1 MAHSPTQALDVGSV
15 IADTYTIEGLLGRG
29 GMGAVFVASHVRLPG
44 KKVAIKVLHPDVA
57 DAESLAR
64 FRREAEIASRLG
76 HPNIVEVHDWNQ
88 LPDGTPY
95 LVLELLVGESLA
107 DRLRRGPMTLAEVTP
122 IMRQVGAALAAA
134 HREGIVHRDLKPA
147 NIFLI
152 PQDEGPPR
160 AKVLDFGISKIQ
172 GSMTV
177 KTQDTQMLG
186 TPQYMAPE
194 QATGRHDQVDGRTD
208 VFALGAVVFEMLT
221 GQAAFGGATIPEVV
235 FKVVFDPAPSVASLA
250 PGVPAAAAAAV
261 DRALAKKPEERWPDV
276 AAFVEAL
283 TGAPLATGRGP
294 IPTNV
299 RPAVGP
305 ATPTKQSTQDAFAQT
320 VGSGDHG
327 SALASQARDALK
339 AGPVPSAN
347 TVASAPALTTAPKKR
362 TGVIVGAVLVLA
374 GAAVAAVVV
383 LGGGK
388 GATPTPTP
396 APGAA
401 LDAGPAPS
409 APPDAAAV
417 APDAL
422 AVVPAALDA
431 GAPEDAGA
439 ALADA
444 APPSDAHLA
453 HATDARPAAPRVD
466 AGAASPP
473 DDGDDGDDDPGLK
486 AAVAEARAALRAED
500 PDQAL
505 QVTRAALNKFPSAQV
520 LFEIRAEAYCQNQ
533 DLGAAKA
540 ALRSVTR
547 PRLKA
552 QAKRA
557 CKAAGVEL

>member
-1 MAHSPTQALDVGSV
+1 MAHSPTHALDVGSV
-15 IADTYTIEGLLGRG
+15 IAETYTVEGLLGRG
-29 GMGAVFVASHVRLPG
+29 GMGAVFVASHARLPG

-107 DRLRRGPMTLAEVTP
+107 DRLRRGPMTLDEVAP
-122 IMRQVGAALAAA
+122 IIRQVGAALAAA

-160 AKVLDFGISKIQ
+160 AKVLDFGISKIH
-172 GSMTV
+172 GSNTV

-235 FKVVFDPAPSVASLA
+235 FKVVFDPAPTVASLA
-250 PGVPAAAAAAV
+250 PAVPAAAAAAV

-283 TGAPLATGRGP
+283 TGSPLATGRAP

-299 RPAVGP
+299 RPAVTP

-327 SALASQARDALK
+327 SALASQAREALK
-339 AGPVPSAN
+339 AGPVASAQ
-347 TVASAPALTTAPKKR
+347 TVASAPALAAPPKKR
-362 TGVIVGAVLVLA
+362 TGVIVAAVVVLA

-383 LGGGK
+383 LGGGGGGK
-388 GATPTPTP
+388 PTTP
-396 APGAA
+396 APATA
-401 LDAGPAPS
+401 VDAGAVAS
-409 APPDAAAV
+409 APIDAAPTTPTSDA
-417 APDAL
+417 AL
-422 AVVPAALDA
+422 AVPPTELD
-431 GAPEDAGA
+431 DAGA
-439 ALADA
+439 APADA
-444 APPSDAHLA
+444 APPTDARA
-453 HATDARPAAPRVD
+453 ARPTDARPPAPRLD
-466 AGAASPP
+466 AGGGAPADDDADPP
-473 DDGDDGDDDPGLK
+473 DVRA
-486 AAVAEARAALRAED
+486 AAVEARAALRAGD
-500 PDQAL
+500 PDTAL

-520 LFEIRAEAYCQNQ
+520 LFAIRAEAYCQNQ

-540 ALRSVTR
+540 ALRSVSK

-552 QAKRA
+552 QVKRA
-557 CKAAGVEL
+557 CLAAGIEL

>member
-15 IADTYTIEGLLGRG
+15 IAETYTVEGLLGRG

-107 DRLRRGPMTLAEVTP
+107 DRLRRGPMALDEVAP
-122 IMRQVGAALAAA
+122 IIRQVGAALAAA

-160 AKVLDFGISKIQ
+160 AKVLDFGISKIH
-172 GSMTV
+172 GSNTV

-250 PGVPAAAAAAV
+250 PGVPAAAVAAV

-283 TGAPLATGRGP
+283 TGSPLATGRAP

-327 SALASQARDALK
+327 SALASQAREALK
-339 AGPVPSAN
+339 AGPVASAQ
-347 TVASAPALTTAPKKR
+347 TVASAPAIAAPPKKR
-362 TGVIVGAVLVLA
+362 TGAIVGAVLVLA

-383 LGGGK
+383 LGGGGGK
-388 GATPTPTP
+388 PTTPSPAT
-396 APGAA
+396 A
-401 LDAGPAPS
+401 S
-409 APPDAAAV
+409 DAAAV
-417 APDAL
+417 ASAPSDA
-422 AVVPAALDA
+422 APTAPALD
-431 GAPEDAGA
+431 GAVAVPPPDVVDAGA
-439 ALADA
+439 APTDA
-444 APPSDAHLA
+444 APPTDAA
-453 HATDARPAAPRVD
+453 VARPTDARPATPRVD
-466 AGAASPP
+466 ASVGGEPP
-473 DDGDDGDDDPGLK
+473 DEDADPPDVR
-486 AAVAEARAALRAED
+486 AAAAEARAALRAGD
-500 PDQAL
+500 PDAAL
-505 QVTRAALNKFPSAQV
+505 QVTRATLNKFPTAQV
-520 LFEIRAEAYCQNQ
+520 LFALRAEAYCQNQ

-540 ALRSVTR
+540 ALRSVSR

-557 CKAAGVEL
+557 CKAAGIEL